1 MWCFPSTPCFPG
13 VVSRKSLQHFRKLH
27 CLSHYTLE
35 ELKQS
40 ALSLSLSVH
49 GTYLPVQY
57 THTQH
62 FWHNFQEKCCQ
73 AWNLVILA
81 ILLYSPLLPPILIC
95 WTFWLD
101 GLNKLTNLKFF
112 RMPSHCLCTALLFA
126 MHLLTGL
133 LGIGWWGKSTD
144 AKIYSAWNQ
153 LVARYISL
161 QKECT

>member
-1 MWCFPSTPCFPG
+1 MCGASPLHHVFLVWCPESH
-13 VVSRKSLQHFRKLH
+13 SSILENYIALAIILWKSWSNL
-27 CLSHYTLE
+27 
-35 ELKQS
+35 
-40 ALSLSLSVH
+40 LSLSLSVH